1 MLNGASTLV
10 APVFLQQLN
19 YLNSM
24 LNMMLASSLYS
35 IINKYI
41 MSLVI
46 VMIGFM
52 ISETAVAT
60 AEEKQMNE
68 SFSQSNF
75 TDRKNIVVTWLE
87 TNKTMPENVKVF
99 SISDEDFWMVFE
111 PLLEQSI
118 NRSTVSS
125 E

>member
-1 MLNGASTLV
+1 
-10 APVFLQQLN
+10 
-19 YLNSM
+19 M
-24 LNMMLASSLYS
+24 LNMMLASSLYA

-52 ISETAVAT
+52 IGETAVAT

-68 SFSQSNF
+68 SSSQSNF

>member
-1 MLNGASTLV
+1 
-10 APVFLQQLN
+10 
-19 YLNSM
+19 
-24 LNMMLASSLYS
+24 
-35 IINKYI
+35 

-87 TNKTMPENVKVF
+87 TNKTVPENVKVF

>member
-1 MLNGASTLV
+1 
-10 APVFLQQLN
+10 
-19 YLNSM
+19 
-24 LNMMLASSLYS
+24 
-35 IINKYI
+35 

-87 TNKTMPENVKVF
+87 TNKTIPENVRVF

>member
-1 MLNGASTLV
+1 
-10 APVFLQQLN
+10 
-19 YLNSM
+19 
-24 LNMMLASSLYS
+24 
-35 IINKYI
+35 
-41 MSLVI
+41 
-46 VMIGFM
+46 MIGFM

-87 TNKTMPENVKVF
+87 TNKTMPENVKVY

>member
-1 MLNGASTLV
+1 
-10 APVFLQQLN
+10 
-19 YLNSM
+19 
-24 LNMMLASSLYS
+24 
-35 IINKYI
+35 
-41 MSLVI
+41 
-46 VMIGFM
+46 M

-68 SFSQSNF
+68 SLSQSNF
-75 TDRKNIVVTWLE
+75 TDKKNIVVTWLE

>member
-1 MLNGASTLV
+1 
-10 APVFLQQLN
+10 
-19 YLNSM
+19 
-24 LNMMLASSLYS
+24 
-35 IINKYI
+35 
-41 MSLVI
+41 
-46 VMIGFM
+46 MIGIM

-68 SFSQSNF
+68 SSSQSNF
-75 TDRKNIVVTWLE
+75 TDRKNIDVTWLE
-87 TNKTMPENVKVF
+87 TNKTMPENVKVL

-118 NRSTVSS
+118 NGSAFSS